1 MRDGEHQAGRNPGE
15 TGHADFRERHGQ
27 QKPRANRREITAA
40 QKKFVEKPFQ
50 RGKYR
55 KTDIKSR
62 TQLCALGR
70 PVCKEAAGIDD
81 DGLACA
87 APDRQVCKR
96 IPGIIETTFTEHF
109 SEYLEFVFAAK
120 IGFTVAGKHFI
131 EKAEPI
137 KLVINGQEL
146 VADKKEFST
155 GSFGWFFNGKISV
168 AVDGKPLSVQ
178 VGLNLT
184 VVGSKDAER

>member
-1 MRDGEHQAGRNPGE
+1 MCYSASIMAKSPC
-15 TGHADFRERHGQ
+15 
-27 QKPRANRREITAA
+27 PIS
-40 QKKFVEKPFQ
+40 
-50 RGKYR
+50 
-55 KTDIKSR
+55 KTH
-62 TQLCALGR
+62 
-70 PVCKEAAGIDD
+70 
-81 DGLACA
+81 
-87 APDRQVCKR
+87 
-96 IPGIIETTFTEHF
+96 FT
-109 SEYLEFVFAAK
+109 
-120 IGFTVAGKHFI
+120 

-184 VVGSKDAER
+184 VIGSKAAER